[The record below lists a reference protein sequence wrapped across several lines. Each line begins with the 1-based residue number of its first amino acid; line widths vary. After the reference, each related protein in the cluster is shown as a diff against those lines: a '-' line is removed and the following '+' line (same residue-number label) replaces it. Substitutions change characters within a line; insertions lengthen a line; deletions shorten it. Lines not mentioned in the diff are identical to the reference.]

1 LSNIFDI
8 KQKIRFLNYN
18 LNQNNNTAYEL
29 RREVILDDLS
39 RKLDA
44 EIIFDDTGFDIEE
57 DGIKIDNANENKE
70 QPTKST
76 QVLIRKLAFLQ
87 TDDFS
92 DDKLKR
98 KRDIITNNYLDVK
111 INKSD
116 NNNFVIKT
124 NKGETE
130 INLSQ
135 NQNISNKNG

>member
-1 LSNIFDI
+1 M
-8 KQKIRFLNYN
+8 NYN

-57 DGIKIDNANENKE
+57 DGIKIDNVNENKE
-70 QPTKST
+70 PTKST

-135 NQNISNKNG
+135 NQNLSNKNG

>member
-1 LSNIFDI
+1 M
-8 KQKIRFLNYN
+8 NYN

-70 QPTKST
+70 PTKST

>member
-1 LSNIFDI
+1 MSNIFDI

-70 QPTKST
+70 PTKST

>member
-18 LNQNNNTAYEL
+18 LNQNNNTAYDL

-57 DGIKIDNANENKE
+57 DGIKIDNTNENKE
-70 QPTKST
+70 PTKST

-135 NQNISNKNG
+135 NQNLSNKNG

>member
-1 LSNIFDI
+1 
-8 KQKIRFLNYN
+8 

-57 DGIKIDNANENKE
+57 DGIKIDNVNENKE
-70 QPTKST
+70 PTKST

-135 NQNISNKNG
+135 NQNLSNKNG